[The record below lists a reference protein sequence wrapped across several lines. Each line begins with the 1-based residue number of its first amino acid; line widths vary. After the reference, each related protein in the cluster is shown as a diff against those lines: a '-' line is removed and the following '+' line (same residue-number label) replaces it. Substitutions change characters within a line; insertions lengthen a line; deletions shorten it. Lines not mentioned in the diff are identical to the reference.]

1 MGGSIPLRL
10 FGRMLDEDRSS
21 SSSWSSCTTDVGR
34 AAKALREPVRGRA
47 ELVRWVAAA
56 DTGRMDEVVW
66 VPDVFRA
73 FRLLVVLERF
83 ITREVLLVLRAG
95 GSPARS
101 AKVFLL
107 GAGSGTATDERSM
120 DVLSGVV
127 VNTYRLSL
135 CA

>member
-21 SSSWSSCTTDVGR
+21 SSSSSCETSVGR
-34 AAKALREPVRGRA
+34 AARALRVPFRGRA

-56 DTGRMDEVVW
+56 ETGRMDEVVW
-66 VPDVFRA
+66 VPEGFRE

-83 ITREVLLVLRAG
+83 ITREVVWVLRAG
-95 GSPARS
+95 ASPARS
-101 AKVFLL
+101 ANVFLL

-120 DVLSGVV
+120 GVLSGATAK
-127 VNTYRLSL
+127 TYRLNL
-135 CA
+135 YA